1 MNLANKLT
9 IGRII
14 AIPLFIVFMFMGN
27 IYTRIAALGIFVLAA
42 LSDIYD
48 GIIARHRAEVTN
60 FGKFIDPLADKLIV
74 SAALISFVQL
84 RELSIPAWMV
94 IVVISREFIITGL
107 RSVAASR
114 GTIIP
119 ASLSGKFKTTSQMVV
134 IITILIILIINVAL
148 RNYWRTTALELQA
161 FLGWRRLVGYI
172 LSKGSYWLM
181 LLVTVLTVI
190 SGFNYIYKNRHIL
203 FEEIRNK
210 TTARCR

>member
-9 IGRII
+9 MGRII
-14 AIPLFIVFMFMGN
+14 AIPIFILFMFIGN
-27 IYTRIAALGIFVLAA
+27 IYTRVVALLIFILAA
-42 LSDIYD
+42 LTDVYD
-48 GIIARHRAEVTN
+48 GIIARHREEVTN

-94 IVVISREFIITGL
+94 ILVISREFIITGL

-134 IITILIILIINVAL
+134 IITILIILIVNAVL
-148 RNYWRTTALELQA
+148 KNYWHITPLELQT
-161 FLGWRRLVGYI
+161 FLGWKRVLGYI
-172 LSKGSYWLM
+172 LDRAPYWLM
-181 LLVTVLTVI
+181 LVVTILTVI
-190 SGFNYIYKNRHIL
+190 SGFNYIFKNKHIL
-203 FEEIRNK
+203 FEEINSK
-210 TTARCR
+210 ATS

>member
-14 AIPLFIVFMFMGN
+14 TIPFFIVFMFMGN
-27 IYTRIAALGIFVLAA
+27 IYTRLAALVIFILAA
-42 LSDIYD
+42 LSDVYD
-48 GIIARHRAEVTN
+48 GIIARHREEVTN
-60 FGKFIDPLADKLIV
+60 FGSFIDPLADKLIV

-119 ASLSGKFKTTSQMVV
+119 ASLSGKFKTTSQMAV

-161 FLGWRRLVGYI
+161 FLGWRRVVGYI
-172 LSKGSYWLM
+172 LSKGPYWLM
-181 LLVTVLTVI
+181 LLVTILTVI
-190 SGFNYIYKNRHIL
+190 SGFNYIYKNRHML

-210 TTARCR
+210 ATT

>member
-14 AIPLFIVFMFMGN
+14 SIPFFMLFMFMSH
-27 IYTRIAALGIFVLAA
+27 IYTRLGALVIFILAA

-48 GIIARHRAEVTN
+48 GMIARHRKEVTN
-60 FGKFIDPLADKLIV
+60 FGKFLDPLADKLIV

-94 IVVISREFIITGL
+94 ILVISREFIITGL

-114 GTIIP
+114 GTIIQ

-134 IITILIILIINVAL
+134 ISTILIILIVNAAL
-148 RNYWRTTALELQA
+148 KNYWHTSPIELQT
-161 FLGWRRLVGYI
+161 FLGWRRILGYVLGEAPYWMMLV
-172 LSKGSYWLM
+172 
-181 LLVTVLTVI
+181 VTILTVI
-190 SGFNYIYKNRHIL
+190 SGLNYIFKNKYIL

-210 TTARCR
+210 GTA

>member
-14 AIPLFIVFMFMGN
+14 TIPFFIVFMFMGN
-27 IYTRIAALGIFVLAA
+27 IYTRLAALVIFILAA
-42 LSDIYD
+42 LSDVYD
-48 GIIARHRAEVTN
+48 GIIARHREEVTN
-60 FGKFIDPLADKLIV
+60 FGSFIDPLADKLIV

-119 ASLSGKFKTTSQMVV
+119 ASLSGKFKTTSQMAV

-161 FLGWRRLVGYI
+161 FLGWRKVVGYI
-172 LSKGSYWLM
+172 LSKGPYWLM
-181 LLVTVLTVI
+181 LLVTILTVI
-190 SGFNYIYKNRHIL
+190 SGFNYIYKNRHML

-210 TTARCR
+210 ATT

>member
-14 AIPLFIVFMFMGN
+14 AIPFFILFMFMGN
-27 IYTRIAALGIFVLAA
+27 IYTRVAALLIFILAA
-42 LSDIYD
+42 LTDIYD
-48 GIIARHRAEVTN
+48 GIVARHREEVTN

-134 IITILIILIINVAL
+134 IITILIILIVNAVL
-148 RNYWRTTALELQA
+148 KNYWHTTPLELQT
-161 FLGWRRLVGYI
+161 FLGWKRVLGYI
-172 LSKGSYWLM
+172 LGRAPYWLM
-181 LLVTVLTVI
+181 LVVTILTVI
-190 SGFNYIYKNRHIL
+190 SGFNYIFKNKHIL
-203 FEEIRNK
+203 FEEIRKK
-210 TTARCR
+210 TAS